1 MASTT
6 AVAGGG
12 GPVEGARFEPR
23 IVAFCCNFCAY
34 AAADLAGSMRLNYPP
49 NARVIR
55 LPCSGKIEILY
66 LLRAIEDGA
75 DGVMVIGCLEGDC
88 HFIKGNFRAK
98 KRVAA
103 AKKLVEKAG
112 LEPERLEMYNL
123 SSAMAGR
130 FAEAIRDMT
139 EKVRKLGPSP
149 IRRGVT
155 R

>member
-1 MASTT
+1 MADE
-6 AVAGGG
+6 AVTVSAQGDMD
-12 GPVEGARFEPR
+12 VAQFEPR

-55 LPCSGKIEILY
+55 LPCSGKVEILY

-88 HFIKGNFRAK
+88 HFLSGNFRAK

-103 AKKLVEKAG
+103 AKAMLEKIGVEPA
-112 LEPERLEMYNL
+112 RLEMYNL
-123 SSAMAGR
+123 SSAMAPR
-130 FAEAIRDMT
+130 FAEVIREMT
-139 EKVRKLGPSP
+139 ENIRKLGPSP
-149 IRRGVT
+149 LRKGVAK
-155 R
+155 

>member
-1 MASTT
+1 MAAETVA
-6 AVAGGG
+6 AVRKETEAD
-12 GPVEGARFEPR
+12 ASFQPR

-75 DGVMVIGCLEGDC
+75 DGVMVMGCLDGDC
-88 HFIKGNFRAK
+88 HFMNGNFRAK

-103 AKKLVEKAG
+103 AKKL
-112 LEPERLEMYNL
+112 LEEVGIEPGRVEMYTL
-123 SSAMAGR
+123 SSAMASK
-130 FAEAIRDMT
+130 FAEMIADMT
-139 EKVRKLGPSP
+139 EKVRRLGPSP
-149 IRRGVT
+149 LGKGVAK
-155 R
+155 